1 MLKLYILPDTFPQ
14 RQLQIPRSELVHI
27 GGTVEW
33 WEQQAVM
40 RHCDNS
46 FISVRATATAPHG
59 SHPTRP
65 TWGLSALLGPHSEKE
80 RGDVQSYEVRMVQS
94 IVTMKSLVQ
103 CKKKKVLIYIW
114 KRNDFLFSI
123 RAPLAQSFKSQTTA
137 TMVGGPKTYWNDLIA
152 GGLKRSKLTCFCHF
166 CFTQSEDQDRFQGR
180 GLCWPPT
187 AHCAGRHL
195 RPKLMSQYIGS
206 SQKKRFD
213 AGIQEMVSKVQ
224 KFGYFWRYKYSL
236 FWLF

>member
-1 MLKLYILPDTFPQ
+1 
-14 RQLQIPRSELVHI
+14 
-27 GGTVEW
+27 
-33 WEQQAVM
+33 M

-65 TWGLSALLGPHSEKE
+65 TWGLSALLGPHSEIE
-80 RGDVQSYEVRMVQS
+80 HGDVQSYEVRMVQS